1 MFNQDV
7 KRVGFACQFN
17 HHDQTLKKKLLEEI
31 QRPLREKTTT
41 ITWLN
46 NQTVEVAE
54 QRLWDLMVHN
64 IESYKKLISFVS
76 TLQSELHMVRL
87 GSMVLPGYSEHK
99 WQYFWKKPDVVSYLE
114 KHFAEAGEIA
124 RKNDVRVSMHPGQ
137 FCVLASDKPDVV
149 NRSIEEFEY
158 HADVARWM
166 GFGKQFQDF
175 KINVHISGRQGSA
188 GIKAVLPRLSQVARN
203 CIQSRLKTWRGASTK
218 QPNYRK
224 TSHSF
229 WIYTTT
235 GLKQVNTYNQQTI
248 DLKA

>member
-76 TLQSELHMVRL
+76 TLKEELHMVRL

-99 WQYFWKKPDVVSYLE
+99 WQYFWKKRIL
-114 KHFAEAGEIA
+114 K
-124 RKNDVRVSMHPGQ
+124 K
-137 FCVLASDKPDVV
+137 
-149 NRSIEEFEY
+149 
-158 HADVARWM
+158 
-166 GFGKQFQDF
+166 
-175 KINVHISGRQGSA
+175 
-188 GIKAVLPRLSQVARN
+188 RL
-203 CIQSRLKTWRGASTK
+203 T
-218 QPNYRK
+218 
-224 TSHSF
+224 
-229 WIYTTT
+229 
-235 GLKQVNTYNQQTI
+235 
-248 DLKA
+248 